1 MTQIDFPYQISP
13 QGRTAST
20 RYADHIRDLIEL
32 VLFTNPGERVHR
44 PNFGSGLMQLIF
56 APNSAELATATEFTV
71 QANLQQWLGE
81 LIKVESVQV
90 ESEESSLHI
99 QVHYILRQTQQP
111 QTAEFTKEL

>member
-13 QGRTAST
+13 QGRTASSG
-20 RYADHIRDLIEL
+20 YAAHIRDLIEL

-44 PNFGSGLMQLIF
+44 PDFGSGLMQLIF

-90 ESEESSLHI
+90 QSEESSLHI
-99 QVHYILRQTQQP
+99 QVQYILRQTQQP
-111 QTAEFTKEL
+111 QTAEFTREI